1 MSTAIEQRIVEM
13 KFDRKGFAEGVK
25 DTLKDLDK
33 LDQGMKFEG
42 ARKGFS
48 ELQRSVDGIQFQSLL
63 EGIQNI
69 QGSLEHMQSFG
80 FQVFQN
86 LTNKAVDWAT
96 TMVKSL
102 SVDQIAGG
110 FSEYELKMDSVRTI
124 MSSTGKDIDTVN
136 KYLEELNEYSDKTI
150 YSFSDMTSSIGK
162 FTNAGVDLDKAVM
175 AIKGISSEAAL
186 SGANAQQASAAM
198 YNFSQALSSGAVKL
212 IDWKS
217 IENANMATK
226 EFKQELLN
234 TALALGTVV
243 KHEGKYLT
251 KTAAAEGK
259 TDDAFDAVSNFN
271 DSLKDEWMTSD
282 VLVETLSRYADETS
296 EIGSRAMAAAQEV
309 TTYSKMMDALKEQ
322 VGSGWAQ
329 TFEILFGNLEEAK
342 KLWTN
347 INDVIGGFISGIS
360 DTRNGLLQM
369 WKADETGGAIKDLI
383 GGLGNI
389 YKVIKAI
396 GTYIGLALET
406 IFGHRYEQ
414 NFDKVK
420 EFFEGKSFSG
430 NVVVI
435 SRLLTIV
442 TSLTRKFKSLTDTAA
457 HFFDFERKFNRKGR
471 WFLEEIYQTTQAFLI
486 PARAVVQLLTGLGGK
501 VIPALAKGAAGVAR
515 TVIFLISR
523 IGYAFTEG
531 GLQEKLY
538 KIADLIVN
546 GLGGGIDFIVGKI
559 DKLFEKFSRFAKQ
572 TNMSRDIQKMV
583 NDGLGSFLD
592 WVISAL
598 EKATEKGKAL
608 RDKLNPIIDKWID
621 KLIKFASDFRKL
633 WKGSIEPAIN
643 TIKSQLGPTLESIHK
658 SLSDIWAVVS
668 PLFTKIGS
676 GIWSGISWVLKKL
689 TGFDTKALGDM
700 GVEKLTQ
707 SLMKVA
713 TEALPFVQKAF
724 EKLAIFVKNVA
735 TALKTLKKKITPF
748 YKTVRS
754 ILKNIGDRVTKFIS
768 DTGVLGKAQS
778 KIKDLTDSIKGWFKD
793 TSEDSSANIE
803 KMSGKIEEFVKKGM
817 SVEDATEKVKHMSG
831 DFEDLGGM
839 MDWVGGKFDS
849 LAQKI
854 SNSKLVTTVRGFV
867 DGLLEKVKNNS
878 FIKTITDSGI
888 IENLKSFVDSIIKAA
903 KEAFG
908 NSDILGAFR
917 EFGGIVGKLVEDLKG
932 VDWSN
937 MGTIMSGVGDAFSA
951 FGTAVNNFNSDK
963 FAKIQEAL
971 QKFWDQLR
979 PSEDPKDET
988 EIQQTIT
995 KRFSNMVASAVG
1007 GLIQGISKLNW
1018 GNVTKILRTI
1028 LSIKILH
1035 SLSKLFSKGEKT
1047 AKGLDKFMD
1056 VLGNTMNKVAG
1067 VFALSKWTVLS
1078 QAFLTFAKAMTYLV
1092 GGIVVLALIPP
1103 EDLERALNALFMIG
1117 GIFVIF
1123 YVVKS
1128 LIDKFINKSNETSKV
1143 ADKAGEAVN
1152 EVKTALGKLVENS
1165 KTFFDAIA
1173 KGAQLLLAK
1182 IGNAFIIVGVGIA
1195 VLMLTGAVA
1204 YIAKNLTDTK
1214 VFLEALGKV
1223 ALIIGVLVGFT
1234 MALMKWDEKC
1244 KTDMGDYLGI
1254 AAVIWSLMMTV
1265 DKFLKLYEV
1274 LKDIPFTDFLV
1285 ALFEW
1290 GTIIGAI
1297 GLVIGLMIGM
1307 VSKFGVGLIKAN
1319 PVFKN
1324 MTRAILV
1331 CALAIIGL
1339 SFLTPQQIFQGIAAI
1354 GGILLL
1360 IAGFTFLMSKIGEV
1374 NTGVGTANVTGVLL
1388 GIAAGFLALGAS
1400 FWIFS
1405 QAVKTLADTGP
1416 QIREYSDEIL
1426 NMIMIFLT
1434 VAAVVTVVGIAFGM
1448 LGGIGPVIGTVLL
1461 MIAGAIAL
1469 VGLAFYLAG
1478 NGIKAAAEAAVIF
1491 AENMDTIISSV
1502 KGRENEVGESIQ
1514 LIVSAAVKGVA
1525 DGLAY
1530 LGQLIIGWLW
1540 SLLADFDANANVIGY
1555 MLGSSMMKLIIGFMH
1570 GLVMG
1575 FLGSFGFVKDT
1586 LADWWNSVT
1595 EGSYEP
1601 DYEQLARDAVAKG
1614 DPALANYY
1622 KEMAARTKENG
1633 KQVTEA
1639 SEETGNKVREKYN
1652 DAVTGK
1658 NGNGKSMSET
1668 TSEEIDK
1675 ADKVITE
1682 KTTETEASANELGTK
1697 TGAAWGSGMEQATK
1711 LGVDNFMTTLPPYL
1725 QQGYEYASANTD
1737 IGSLFN
1743 GIPGAAEFAAGE
1755 GSESLLNTFSE
1766 AVESGAG
1773 GTGFDINSDIAGAM
1787 DQWSSLI
1794 GDQSTDMTQE
1804 EIMDMIEKGDYSGL
1818 MKSVDGKVADGLTEH
1833 SGVIEDASTD
1843 TVDDGIN
1850 AANAIATV
1858 RAPQIGNN
1866 VVNGAAIAIYK
1877 GSQSFINACGDM
1889 MKQAMNKMQ
1898 TVADEHSPSK
1908 RTYKIGVYLVLGL
1921 INAIRD
1927 KGSSLVNASGDMM
1940 SDTLSA
1946 LRESMYT
1953 AFNYFDENMEYSPV
1967 ISPVIDSRGMQ
1978 YGLQNMQGLMGSY
1991 RYSPNVVPNVHYGQI
2006 DVGSAVGDLSA
2017 VTTQGNS
2024 DLLAAIQ
2031 RQNDEL
2037 ARLNYNLENQK
2048 IYLDGNTLV
2057 GKTVARMDQA
2067 LGMRAVMAGG
2077 RR

>member
-80 FQVFQN
+80 FQVFEN

-96 TMVKSL
+96 SMVKSL

-226 EFKQELLN
+226 EFKQELLD

-243 KHEGKYLT
+243 KQGDKYLS
-251 KTAAAEGK
+251 KAAAAEGK

-347 INDVIGGFISGIS
+347 INDVVGGFISGIS

-389 YKVIKAI
+389 YKVVKAI

-430 NVVVI
+430 NVVII

-486 PARAVVQLLTGLGGK
+486 PARTVVRLLTGLGNK
-501 VIPALAKGAAGVAR
+501 VIPVLAKGAAGVAR

-531 GLQEKLY
+531 GLQGKLY

-559 DKLFEKFSRFAKQ
+559 DRLFEKFQRFAKQ

-583 NDGLGSFLD
+583 NDGLGRFLD
-592 WVISAL
+592 WVIGAL
-598 EKATEKGKAL
+598 ETATKKGKAL
-608 RDKLNPIIDKWID
+608 RDKLDPIIDKWID
-621 KLIKFASDFRKL
+621 KLIKFAGDFRKL

-643 TIKSQLGPTLESIHK
+643 TIKSQLGPTLASIHK

-676 GIWSGISWVLKKL
+676 GIWSGISWVLNKL
-689 TGFDTKALGDM
+689 TGFDAKAIGDM
-700 GVEKLTQ
+700 GIEKLTQ

-713 TEALPFVQKAF
+713 TDALPFVQKAF
-724 EKLAIFVKNVA
+724 EKLAEFVKNVA

-748 YKTVRS
+748 YKTVKN

-768 DTGVLGKAQS
+768 DTGVLGKVHS
-778 KIKDLTDSIKGWFKD
+778 KIKDLTDNIKGWFKD
-793 TSEDSSANIE
+793 TSDDSSANIE
-803 KMSGKIEEFVKKGM
+803 RMSGKIEEFVEKGM
-817 SVEDATEKVKHMSG
+817 SVEDATDKVKHMSG

-839 MDWVGGKFDS
+839 MDWVGGKFDN
-849 LAQKI
+849 LVKKI

-867 DGLLEKVKNNS
+867 GGLLEKVENNS

-888 IENLKSFVDSIIKAA
+888 IENLKSFVESIIKAA

-908 NSDILGAFR
+908 NSDILGAFK
-917 EFGGIVGKLVEDLKG
+917 EFGGIVGKLVEDLKA

-937 MGTIMSGVGDAFSA
+937 LSTIMSGVGDAFSA

-963 FAKIQEAL
+963 FAKIQEAMKL
-971 QKFWDQLR
+971 FWAQLR
-979 PSEDPKDET
+979 PNEDPKDES
-988 EIQQTIT
+988 EIQQTVT
-995 KRFSNMVASAVG
+995 KRFSNMVTSAVG

-1018 GNVTKILRTI
+1018 GNVTKILRAI

-1056 VLGNTMNKVAG
+1056 VLGNTMEKVAG
-1067 VFALSKWTVLS
+1067 VFALSKWMILS

-1092 GGIVVLALIPP
+1092 GGIVVLAMIPP
-1103 EDLERALNALFMIG
+1103 EDLDRALNALFMIG

-1128 LIDKFINKSNETSKV
+1128 LIDKFINKSNETNKA
-1143 ADKAGEAVN
+1143 ADKAGEAVD
-1152 EVKTALGKLVENS
+1152 EVKTALGKLVDNS
-1165 KTFFDAIA
+1165 KSLFDAIA
-1173 KGAQLLLAK
+1173 KGAQLLLTK
-1182 IGNAFIIVGVGIA
+1182 IGNAFIIVGVGVA

-1204 YIAKNLTDTK
+1204 YIAKNLTDMS
-1214 VFLEALGKV
+1214 VFMEAMKKIG
-1223 ALIIGVLVGFT
+1223 IILLFIAGIVGLF
-1234 MALMKWDEKC
+1234 MWWD
-1244 KTDMGDYLGI
+1244 DMFNTNIGDYIGI
-1254 AAVIWSLMMTV
+1254 AMVVLALTSTV
-1265 DKFLKLYEV
+1265 DKFIKLYNV
-1274 LKDIPFTDFLV
+1274 LKDVPYDEFKQYL
-1285 ALFEW
+1285 AEW
-1290 GTIIGAI
+1290 VQVIGAVGI
-1297 GLVIGLMIGM
+1297 VIGALIFSAG
-1307 VSKFGVGLIKAN
+1307 KFGAGLIKAN

-1324 MTRAILV
+1324 MMRAIIV
-1331 CALAIIGL
+1331 CVLAIIGL
-1339 SFLTPQQIFQGIAAI
+1339 SFLTPGQIGQGIVAI
-1354 GGILLL
+1354 GSILLL

-1434 VAAVVTVVGIAFGM
+1434 VVAVVTVVGIAFGM
-1448 LGGIGPVIGTVLL
+1448 LGSIGPVVGTVLL

-1491 AENMDTIISSV
+1491 AENMDLIISSV
-1502 KGRENEVGESIQ
+1502 KGREDEVGESIQ
-1514 LIVSAAVKGVA
+1514 LIVSAAIKGVA

-1540 SLLADFDANANVIGY
+1540 SLLADFDAHANVIGF
-1555 MLGSSMMKLIIGFMH
+1555 MIGSSAMKLVIGFMH

-1575 FLGSFGFVKDT
+1575 FLGSFDFVKGT
-1586 LADWWNSVT
+1586 LKDWWDGVESD
-1595 EGSYEP
+1595 EYFP

-1614 DPALANYY
+1614 DPALAEYY
-1622 KEMAARTKENG
+1622 REMAARTKENG
-1633 KQVTEA
+1633 AQVTEA

-1658 NGNGKSMSET
+1658 NGKGKSMSET

-1675 ADKVITE
+1675 ADKAIAE
-1682 KTTETEASANELGTK
+1682 KTTETEASANESGTR
-1697 TGAAWGSGMEQATK
+1697 TGTAWGSGMEQATQ
-1711 LGVDNFMTTLPPYL
+1711 LSVDNLKAALPPQL
-1725 QQGYEYASANTD
+1725 QQAFDFAQGNIDT
-1737 IGSLFN
+1737 GSVFS
-1743 GIPGAAEFAAGE
+1743 GFPAAAEGAAGE
-1755 GSESLLNTFSE
+1755 GTDALLNTFSE
-1766 AVESGAG
+1766 AVESGAD
-1773 GTGFDINSDIAGAM
+1773 GTGFDVNSAMAEGM
-1787 DQWSSLI
+1787 DQWSSII
-1794 GDQSTDMTQE
+1794 GDQSETMTDE
-1804 EIMDMIEKGDYSGL
+1804 EIMDMIENGDYSGL
-1818 MKSVDGKVADGLTEH
+1818 MKNVDGKVADGLTEH
-1833 SGVIEDASTD
+1833 SGVIENASTD
-1843 TVDDGIN
+1843 TVDSGIN
-1850 AANAIATV
+1850 AANALAAV
-1858 RAPQIGNN
+1858 RAPQIGDN
-1866 VVNGAAIAIYK
+1866 VVNGAALAIYR
-1877 GSQSFINACGDM
+1877 GSQSFVDACSSM
-1889 MKQAMNKMQ
+1889 MKQGLDSMQ
-1898 TVADEHSPSK
+1898 KTADEHSPSK
-1908 RTYKIGVYLVLGL
+1908 KTFKMGVYLVLGL
-1921 INAIRD
+1921 INAI
-1927 KGSSLVNASGDMM
+1927 KAKTSALVNTSGDMM
-1940 SDTLSA
+1940 SDTLDA
-1946 LRESMYT
+1946 LRDSMYT
-1953 AFNYFDENMEYSPV
+1953 AFSYFDENMEYSPV

-1991 RYSPNVVPNVHYGQI
+1991 RYSPNVIPNVRYGQI

-2017 VTTQGNS
+2017 ITTQGNS
-2024 DLLAAIQ
+2024 DLLSAIQ

-2067 LGMRAVMAGG
+2067 LGRRAVMAGG